1 MSNLITPPPSD
12 AARLA
17 ELNRRFRFRLWQM
30 IVTMVTLILTFWFF
44 TLGVV
49 FGIAFPRQ
57 ARGRRSG
64 GQLAALSAAAGA
76 PRVRRRR
83 DAVMNGPLRDNAQR
97 TATTELPDW
106 RWRDLG

>member
-49 FGIAFPRQ
+49 FGIAFLFL
-57 ARGRRSG
+57 AKHILVGV
-64 GQLAALSAAAGA
+64 LAAGLHYPPRDKPVA
-76 PRVRRRR
+76 PGY
-83 DAVMNGPLRDNAQR
+83 DDGVMPS
-97 TATTELPDW
+97 
-106 RWRDLG
+106 